1 VQASC
6 GASSSIEHGI
16 HRSSSNKGSSHKGS
30 SSSAAKAL
38 GDLLGVNP
46 QQALLLRDLQEL
58 RLKDCRLPSPDSLLQ
73 LAAAA
78 TRLTCLDI
86 RNVSW
91 FNNDSSRTGVRFSPL
106 AVKAVI
112 AAMLQ
117 QHQRLAVVQLPYIPL
132 GHAAAQHVCTLGGL
146 RELSMCMAAGLSAS
160 CFKDLPSTVTRLEI
174 DNYRYGP

>member
-6 GASSSIEHGI
+6 GASSSIDHGI
-16 HRSSSNKGSSHKGS
+16 RRSSSNKGS
-30 SSSAAKAL
+30 SSSAAKAP
-38 GDLLGVNP
+38 GDLLGVNL
-46 QQALLLRDLQEL
+46 QQDLQEL

-86 RNVSW
+86 SNVSW

-106 AVKAVI
+106 TVKAVI

-117 QHQRLAVVQLPYIPL
+117 QHQRLSVVQLPYIPL
-132 GHAAAQHVCTLGGL
+132 GHAAAQHVCQLGGL
-146 RELSMCMAAGLSAS
+146 RELSVCMATGLSAS
-160 CFKDLPSTVTRLEI
+160 CLKDLPSSVTQLEVE
-174 DNYRYGP
+174 NYRYDYPALHLL